1 MKLSEF
7 ILLSQAEKQHAVLH
21 RGVLVAKRKQ
31 QNILIFLF
39 RLEDYYVETWCNVAN
54 HSVTEYLALTAV
66 SPLEPYLNQ
75 ISLQHLFK

>member
-7 ILLSQAEKQHAVLH
+7 ILLSQAEKRHAVLH

-39 RLEDYYVETWCNVAN
+39 RLEDYYVETWCNVTN
-54 HSVTEYLALTAV
+54 HSVTEYRALTAV
-66 SPLEPYLNQ
+66 STLEPYLNQ